1 MQFSQLN
8 RREFITLLGGAAV
21 VWPLAAHAQQ
31 RAMPMVGSR
40 RAIACALRR
49 YATAIQQGLKEPG
62 TSKVKMSGS
71 NTAGWMVTNG
81 RLEAPA
87 VDLINRHPMH
97 R

>member
-8 RREFITLLGGAAV
+8 RREFITLRGGAAV
-21 VWPLAAHAQQ
+21 VWPLATHAQQ

-49 YATAIQQGLKEPG
+49 YGTAIQQGLKEPG